1 MTELSPFEA
10 KLAAKR
16 AALEAEGRLAVP
28 TPPTL
33 PTPPPSLPTPPSG
46 VTFMAPKRDETLD
59 RVVDDLDIIAAY
71 NQYAQKGIVDPGGR
85 TESIKVRCPNPSHPD
100 HNPSA
105 WINTEKQTFM
115 CATCGGGDKFDIAA
129 WYFSMPVPG
138 YKQGRSFHEL
148 RERIAASRGYTVS
161 RSAGVTTI
169 TAPEVLQAGTDVP
182 EAVREVAEVP
192 ADPTV
197 GPDGAHI
204 EVGPPVA
211 PFVDAPL
218 AAVTDIADHRAVP
231 LELVDEIALD
241 WKPLCPPGTFLDIY
255 MRQTVVDD
263 VPEEYHFWNGLLA
276 IAAALG
282 RDATLQDLRPV
293 YGNLFVCILGRT
305 GAGKSKAKYLLDLL
319 LHEALPYSITDPFS
333 KGVLRANAPASAE
346 ALIWMFQK
354 KIKDP
359 STGKE
364 DNFPVRGIVDYNE
377 LSSLVGRTQRSGNVL
392 TPTLMQFYDMEPTVS
407 TTSRTHG
414 TELAV
419 EPYACAVT
427 TSQPKSLKGLLTQG
441 DAASGALNRWFF
453 AVGKSKP
460 RIAVGGSM
468 PDITPAIKPLKD
480 IQGWATAV
488 KQITWS
494 QDALDSFT
502 RFFVTTIEPTMKRD
516 ETDLL
521 SRLDLLCKKLVLLFT
536 ANMQHRQVQ
545 VESIDQMK
553 HMFDYILQC
562 YGVPGAQVGSTL
574 QEEIR
579 TDILKAVVSHQSR
592 KGVGPTARDINQLL
606 KQRKH
611 PLDIF
616 NRTLKHMVEIEEI
629 NSEVVMPI
637 GGRGRPATR
646 YTVEDLEGA
655 KLMVKVLTG
664 ELRREKEAAK

>member
-1 MTELSPFEA
+1 
-10 KLAAKR
+10 
-16 AALEAEGRLAVP
+16 
-28 TPPTL
+28 
-33 PTPPPSLPTPPSG
+33 
-46 VTFMAPKRDETLD
+46 MAPKKDVALD
-59 RVVDDLDIIAAY
+59 SVIDGLDIIAAY
-71 NQYAQKGIVDPGGR
+71 NQYAGKGMVDPGGR

-105 WINTEKQTFM
+105 WINTEKQVFT

-129 WYFSMPVPG
+129 WYFGMPVPG

-148 RERIAASRGYTVS
+148 RERIAASRGYTVA
-161 RSAGVTTI
+161 RAAGVTTV
-169 TAPEVLQAGTDVP
+169 TAAPEPARAPDPQLP
-182 EAVREVAEVP
+182 EAVREDSAP
-192 ADPTV
+192 AADPTV

-211 PFVDAPL
+211 PFVAAPL
-218 AAVTDIADHRAVP
+218 AAVTDIADHRAAP
-231 LELVDEIALD
+231 LELVDEIELD
-241 WKPLCPPGTFLDIY
+241 WKPLTPPGTFLDIY
-255 MRQTVVDD
+255 MRQVVVDD

-427 TSQPKSLKGLLTQG
+427 TSQPKSLKGLLTTG

-468 PDITPAIKPLKD
+468 PDIKPAVKPLKD

-494 QDALDSFT
+494 QEALDEFEM
-502 RFFVTTIEPTMKRD
+502 FFRRTIEPTMKRD

-521 SRLDLLCKKLVLLFT
+521 SRLDLLCKKLILLFT

-545 VESIDQMK
+545 LESIKQME

-579 TDILKAVVSHQSR
+579 TDILKSIVSFQSR
-592 KGVGPTARDINQLL
+592 KGIGPSARDINQLI
-606 KQRKH
+606 KQKKH
-611 PLDIF
+611 PLDMF
-616 NRTLKHMVEIEEI
+616 NKTLKHMVEIEEI
-629 NSEVVMPI
+629 NGETVAPV
-637 GGRGRPATR
+637 GGRGRFTTR
-646 YTVEDLEGA
+646 YSVEDLEGA
-655 KLMVKVLTG
+655 KLLLKVLSG

>member
-1 MTELSPFEA
+1 MT
-10 KLAAKR
+10 
-16 AALEAEGRLAVP
+16 
-28 TPPTL
+28 
-33 PTPPPSLPTPPSG
+33 
-46 VTFMAPKRDETLD
+46 PKRDTTLD
-59 RVVDDLDIIAAY
+59 SVIDGLDIIGAY
-71 NQYAQKGIVDPGGR
+71 NQYANKGIVDPGGR
-85 TESIKVRCPNPSHPD
+85 VESIKVRCPNPGHPD

-105 WINTEKQTFM
+105 WINTEKQVFT

-129 WYFSMPVPG
+129 WHFGMPVPG
-138 YKQGRSFHEL
+138 YKSGRSFHEL
-148 RERIAASRGYTVS
+148 RERIAASRGYTVA
-161 RSAGVTTI
+161 RSAGVTTV
-169 TAPEVLQAGTDVP
+169 TESVDAHVLDTQGATEGRVEP
-182 EAVREVAEVP
+182 VS
-192 ADPTV
+192 DPSV

-204 EVGPPVA
+204 ELGPPVA
-211 PFVDAPL
+211 TFVDAPL
-218 AAVTDIADHRAVP
+218 AAVTDIADHRAAP

-241 WKPLCPPGTFLDIY
+241 WKFLTPPGTFLDIY
-255 MRQTVVDD
+255 MRQTIIDD

-427 TSQPKSLKGLLTQG
+427 TSQPKSLKGLLTTG

-460 RIAVGGSM
+460 RIAVGGAM
-468 PDITPAIKPLKD
+468 PDIKPAVKPLKD
-480 IQGWATAV
+480 IQGWASMV
-488 KQITWS
+488 KQISWS
-494 QDALDSFT
+494 QEALDEFEL
-502 RFFVTTIEPTMKRD
+502 FFRRTIEPTMKRD

-521 SRLDLLCKKLVLLFT
+521 SRLDLLCKKLILLFT
-536 ANMQHRQVQ
+536 ANMQHRTVQ
-545 VESIDQMK
+545 IEAIKQME
-553 HMFDYILQC
+553 HMFDYILAC

-579 TDILKAVVSHQSR
+579 TDILKSVVNFQSK
-592 KGVGPTARDINQLL
+592 KGYGPTGRDINQLI
-606 KQRKH
+606 KHKKH
-611 PLDIF
+611 PLDVF

-629 NSEVVMPI
+629 SGETVYSPT
-637 GGRGRPATR
+637 GKGRPALR
-646 YTVEDLEGA
+646 YTVDDIEGA
-655 KLMVKVLTG
+655 KLLLKVLNG
-664 ELRREKEAAK
+664 ELRREKEASK